1 MTRGPIITDLGFA
14 LAIIA
19 ILVIRLE
26 GEVIIPQED
35 FDMIRGKLLL
45 EGLTEESKA
54 LALKVVE
61 KQ

>member
-19 ILVIRLE
+19 ILVRRLE